1 MLTIDFEIIITYPSK
16 QNHQRLKYNGLSSVL
31 INRHVKL
38 RVALHVGLPTICQ
51 RRKNTAWE
59 HCCSSL
65 LKQFVRKLSFALLFF
80 SKVLLNI
87 KQPMLSC
94 LICRFSCRRLEL
106 KIDLSQPQTCGTP
119 EQAYTK
125 VSTVGLVLIS

>member
-1 MLTIDFEIIITYPSK
+1 M
-16 QNHQRLKYNGLSSVL
+16 G
-31 INRHVKL
+31 
-38 RVALHVGLPTICQ
+38 
-51 RRKNTAWE
+51 
-59 HCCSSL
+59 
-65 LKQFVRKLSFALLFF
+65 ALLFVF
-80 SKVLLNI
+80 VEAICSEAFLRFIIFLTVVLNI

-125 VSTVGLVLIS
+125 VSTVGLVMIS